1 MGEKAERKKETLES
15 PSSEERAIVG
25 RPTRDTALWR
35 CFDNIFEDFRRS
47 FDDLMSPWL
56 PMRTFLPRTATGLP
70 VRAPLV
76 DLVDKG
82 DEYILRA
89 ELPGYRKDM
98 VDVEL
103 NKDTLNLRA
112 EKKIEEEETARDY
125 LHRERTYSA
134 CQRTINFPEEVDPS
148 KADGKLKDGILELR
162 IPKKVPKPEEKLRKV
177 ELK

>member
-1 MGEKAERKKETLES
+1 MSERPERKKETVES
-15 PSSEERAIVG
+15 PSSQERAIIG
-25 RPTRDTALWR
+25 QPARETSLWR
-35 CFDNIFEDFRRS
+35 GFDNIFEDFRRS
-47 FDDLMSPWL
+47 FGDLMSPWL
-56 PMRTFLPRTATGLP
+56 PIRTFLPTTITDLP

-76 DLVDKG
+76 DLVDNG

-89 ELPGYRKDM
+89 ELPGYSKDM

-112 EKKIEEEETARDY
+112 EKKTEEEEKSEDY

-134 CQRTINFPEEVDPS
+134 CQRTINFPEEVDPA
-148 KADGKLKDGILELR
+148 KVEGTMKDGILELH
-162 IPKKVPKPEEKLRKV
+162 IPKKAPKPEERLRKV